1 MQAVNPAAVGH
12 VVEDGHGQ
20 GTRFLG
26 DQANGPAQFQQF
38 PIAGLDD
45 ILPAEQDA
53 AGDLQS
59 LYIIMQAVQ
68 AFEQGA
74 LSAAGGTY
82 DTGNLVSGEG
92 KRHIFQDMRSADVYV
107 QVMDS

>member
-1 MQAVNPAAVGH
+1 MSKTLTHLKELEAESIFILREVA
-12 VVEDGHGQ
+12 
-20 GTRFLG
+20 
-26 DQANGPAQFQQF
+26 AQFQQF
-38 PIAGLDD
+38 PIAGLYD
-45 ILPAEQDA
+45 ILPAEQDT

>member
-1 MQAVNPAAVGH
+1 MREGEIIRLLLARNEAGMDALL
-12 VVEDGHGQ
+12 E
-20 GTRFLG
+20 RY
-26 DQANGPAQFQQF
+26 GPLLRYVIA
-38 PIAGLDD
+38 PILS
-45 ILPAEQDA
+45 AEQDA